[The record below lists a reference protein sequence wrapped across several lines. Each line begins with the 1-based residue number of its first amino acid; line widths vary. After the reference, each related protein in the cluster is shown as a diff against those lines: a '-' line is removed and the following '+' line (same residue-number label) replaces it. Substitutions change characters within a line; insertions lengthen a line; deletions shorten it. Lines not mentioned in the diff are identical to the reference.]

1 MYVFNPGFDQ
11 RFFDVYMQ
19 IIIFTRYPVPGK
31 TKTRLVPVLGPKKA
45 ARIQKLMTEQV
56 LDLARKFCSKNF
68 SGKTKIIIFYTG
80 AGLKDFKA
88 WLGNDLEYKL
98 QPPGDLGF
106 KMGQALKMAC
116 KSGTEEVVLVGSD
129 LPGLSQEILEQAFAT
144 LVRSDLVL
152 GPAEDGGYYLIGMKS
167 FYPQLFQNIDWGT
180 GRVFDQTI
188 EIVKRLNLDCNILE
202 TLQDLD
208 RPEDLKLLGR
218 YSRLTNFFSE
228 KPLLSIIIP
237 TLNEEGK
244 LSDTLSRLQWA
255 RSIETIVVDGG
266 SQDRTC
272 QIARQFGTRLLE
284 VFGGRADQQN
294 AGAALAKGELL
305 LFLHADTLLP
315 YGYDELIRSVL
326 ETPGTVAGAFRFQID
341 HPRKVLRI
349 VEIFT
354 NLRSSLL
361 KLPYG
366 DQGLFME
373 KKIFHELGGFSH
385 MPIMEDFELVLR
397 LRRRGRLVTLNSAV
411 LTSGRR
417 WQQFGV
423 LRTTLINQIIILGFF
438 AGLSSSKLKAI
449 YSSNKKVKPKADD
462 KQRFF

>member
-1 MYVFNPGFDQ
+1 
-11 RFFDVYMQ
+11 
-19 IIIFTRYPVPGK
+19 
-31 TKTRLVPVLGPKKA
+31 
-45 ARIQKLMTEQV
+45 
-56 LDLARKFCSKNF
+56 
-68 SGKTKIIIFYTG
+68 
-80 AGLKDFKA
+80 
-88 WLGNDLEYKL
+88 
-98 QPPGDLGF
+98 
-106 KMGQALKMAC
+106 MAC
-116 KSGTEEVVLVGSD
+116 KTGTEEVVLVGSD
-129 LPGLSQEILEQAFAT
+129 LPELSLEILEQAFET
-144 LVRSDLVL
+144 LARSDLVL

-180 GRVFDQTI
+180 GRVFEQTI

-208 RPEDLKLLGR
+208 RPEDLKLLDR
-218 YSRLTNFFSE
+218 YSRLTNFFFE

-237 TLNEEGK
+237 TLNEESK
-244 LSDTLSRLQWA
+244 LSDTLTRLQRA
-255 RSIETIVVDGG
+255 SSIETIVVDGG

-284 VFGGRADQQN
+284 VSGGRAAQQN

-315 YGYDELIRSVL
+315 YGYDELIRSAL
-326 ETPGTVAGAFRFQID
+326 EPPGNVAGAFRFKTD
-341 HPRKVLRI
+341 HPGKVLRV
-349 VEIFT
+349 VEIFA
-354 NLRSSLL
+354 NLRSYLL

-373 KKIFHELGGFSH
+373 KRVFHEIGGFSP

-397 LRRRGRLVTLNSAV
+397 LRRRGRVVTLNSAV

-423 LRTTLINQIIILGFF
+423 LRTTLINQIMILVFF
-438 AGLSSSKLKAI
+438 AGLSSTKLKAI
-449 YSSNKKVKPKADD
+449 YSLNKKVKPKADD
-462 KQRFF
+462 RQRLF